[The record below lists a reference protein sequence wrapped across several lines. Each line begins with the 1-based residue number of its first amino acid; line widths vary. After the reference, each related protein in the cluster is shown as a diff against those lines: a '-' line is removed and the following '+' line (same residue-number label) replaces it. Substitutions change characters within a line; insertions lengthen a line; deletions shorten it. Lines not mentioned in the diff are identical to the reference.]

1 MAPHIRMM
9 KSVISDLTGI
19 LVREGK
25 LKLDEPTSVAARAN
39 ANDPCHA
46 ITSTC
51 ATPRDLR

>member
-1 MAPHIRMM
+1 MM